1 MLEPTLFA
9 DDVANYPIDWSNAI
23 PSTFKMIEEQD
34 PDSIYFNS
42 MTGYQTTLSHITYLA
57 TEYKTQLVSD
67 FEKMIFSMESFWLK
81 TAEFGYG
88 INKDVFEEQKG
99 WHFFDQ

>member
-34 PDSIYFNS
+34 PDSIQFNS
-42 MTGYQTTLSHITYLA
+42 MTGYQTT
-57 TEYKTQLVSD
+57 
-67 FEKMIFSMESFWLK
+67 
-81 TAEFGYG
+81 
-88 INKDVFEEQKG
+88 
-99 WHFFDQ
+99 